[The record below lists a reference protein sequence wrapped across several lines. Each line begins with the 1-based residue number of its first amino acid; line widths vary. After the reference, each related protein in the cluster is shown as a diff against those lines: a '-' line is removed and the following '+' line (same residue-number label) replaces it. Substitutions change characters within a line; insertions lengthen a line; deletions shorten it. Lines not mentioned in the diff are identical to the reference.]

1 MMRSLAF
8 KRALWLTA
16 VTVALAASAASAQA
30 ATTPS
35 KEILLRRIGWEIN
48 KAKTNI
54 CLVASEECLLGTPS
68 SHPGGFEYPE
78 GVTGAPNG
86 NVYVVDKGNHRV
98 QEFTSDGE
106 FVLMFGKGVNK
117 KGGNICAKT
126 EESECQ
132 AGSEGTGPGQ
142 FGEAPASVAVD
153 PISGDVYVLDSSN
166 QRVEKFSASGEFLLS
181 ITGSV
186 EHGPIVTETGR
197 GNLLA
202 VGGGEDLLYV
212 GEPGRVQEFEAD
224 GKWKTEITNLGSVK
238 AIAIDDSCTLHEP
251 ALTESTNPTCN
262 SVDPQFGD
270 LYIAYDGSSTI
281 QLFSPANQLIGEPIT
296 VTAGDTEPEADANI
310 QISTIATDPAG
321 RLAVAVR
328 EAFYREEKEIHRFF
342 GALYEANT
350 GRQLTEFAVHTAQG
364 THGIGFNGNDEMYA
378 VALGAHELLA
388 YEPVPVAELITKP
401 QSCSAGQERATDVT
415 FNCTLR
421 GEVDPYNVPNT
432 EVWFEWGRTCQ
443 FGADTLHQHEPTVEE
458 LLPVEASI
466 EGLRPNEA
474 FCYRLA
480 ANDQNVQPPE
490 QLVGNNVSFNTPPV
504 PPQVIAEPNAM
515 FVKSASVDM
524 FAELNPENT
533 NTTYFFEYGTAL
545 AGYCEGTL
553 RTKTLESEVYGKI
566 GTTLEVSGLQPGT
579 TYRYRL
585 CAENAAGD
593 ASGEIGEGEFTTAP
607 SPVPVAVTGG
617 YSAVGTTSA
626 TITGAVNP
634 DGQSATY
641 TFELGVYSGAATQ
654 YGVVL
659 SGPAG
664 ADTALTPESFVLSG
678 LQAGTTY
685 AYRISVKS
693 GYGESVGAPVTFTT
707 TGLPAALSP
716 GAVLPQ
722 LAVPKINFPK
732 PEVPAVKCKRG
743 FQRST
748 HNKCVKVK
756 AKPKKGKKASAR
768 RKRRSS
774 NGRSH

>member
-1 MMRSLAF
+1 MSIHYLKKILCFAI
-8 KRALWLTA
+8 
-16 VTVALAASAASAQA
+16 VTITVVAPATSAQA
-30 ATTPS
+30 APGPI
-35 KEILLRRIGWEIN
+35 KEVLSSRIGWEVN
-48 KAKTNI
+48 KASGKI
-54 CLVASEECLLGTPS
+54 CLVASEECLSAKPKNR
-68 SHPGGFEYPE
+68 PAGFEYPE
-78 GVTGAPNG
+78 GVAGAPNG
-86 NVYVVDKGNHRV
+86 NVYVVDRGNHRV
-98 QEFTSDGE
+98 QELTAGGE
-106 FVLMFGKGVNK
+106 FVSMFGKGVNK
-117 KGGNICAKT
+117 KGGDVCTKA

-132 AGSEGTGPGQ
+132 SGSEGTGAGQ
-142 FGEAPASVAVD
+142 FGEQPASVAVD
-153 PISGDVYVLDSSN
+153 PLSGDVYVLDSTN
-166 QRVEKFSASGEFLLS
+166 ERVEKFSATGSFLLS

-186 EHGPIVTETGR
+186 EHGAIVTETGQ

-202 VGGGEDLLYV
+202 VGGAEDLLYI

-224 GKWKTEITNLGSVK
+224 GKWKAEVANIGTVK
-238 AIAIDDSCTLHEP
+238 AIAVDDSCTLHEP
-251 ALTESTNPTCN
+251 VLTESTSPTCE
-262 SVDPQFGD
+262 SFDPQFGD
-270 LYIAYDGSSTI
+270 LYVAYDGSNTI
-281 QLFSPANQLIGEPIT
+281 QQFNPAGQLIGEPIT
-296 VTAGDTEPEADANI
+296 VTVSHTEPDAHASI
-310 QISTIATDPAG
+310 QISTIATDPTG
-321 RLAVAVR
+321 RLAVAQR
-328 EAFYREEKEIHRFF
+328 EAFYQEEKEINKFF
-342 GALYEANT
+342 GGLYEANT
-350 GRQLTEFAVHTAQG
+350 GRLITEFPVPTTLG
-364 THGIGFNGNDEMYA
+364 TQGIGFNGKDEMFA

-388 YEPVPVAELITKP
+388 YKPAPVAELITEP
-401 QSCSAGQERATDVT
+401 QSCSVGQEQATDVT

-421 GEVDPYNVPNT
+421 GEVDPYGVPKT

-443 FGADTLHQHEPTVEE
+443 LGTETAHQSVLPVEE

-466 EGLRPNEA
+466 EGLRPNEG
-474 FCYRLA
+474 FCYRLEG
-480 ANDQNVQPPE
+480 NDENVRPPE
-490 QLVGNNVSFNTPPV
+490 LLVGNKTSFKTPLESPRIVGAPNV
-504 PPQVIAEPNAM
+504 M

-524 FAELNPENT
+524 FSELNPENT
-533 NTTYFFEYGTAL
+533 DTKYFFEYGTTL
-545 AGYCEGTL
+545 AGYCGGAL

-566 GTTLEVSGLQPGT
+566 ATTLEASGLQPAT

-585 CAENAAGD
+585 CAENAAGH

-707 TGLPAALSP
+707 TGLPAALNP
-716 GAVLPQ
+716 GIVLPQ
-722 LAVPKINFPK
+722 LPVPEINFPK

-756 AKPKKGKKASAR
+756 AKPKKGKKASTR
-768 RKRRSS
+768 GKRHGS
-774 NGRSH
+774 GRG